1 MDNLWQFM
9 DKYGF
14 SYISTAIIVIIGLYV
29 IFNIMRLLEMTLI
42 NLRVDN
48 ALIGFVTAIAKILL
62 YLGLLF
68 ICLSNL
74 NIPLTGIVSAVS
86 AVTLAIGLAIQDIIG
101 GVANG
106 IMLVTSRLFKVNDYV
121 TIGSYSGVVKEIKLL
136 HTVLTTIDKT
146 DITIPNKTV
155 FSSTVI
161 NNSVYGERKFDLEF
175 GIDYDAD
182 IDRARKVIL
191 DTAAANGRVLK
202 TPAPAVVVSSLADS
216 EIRLTLSGWAEAKDL
231 YMAKC
236 TMKEEVI
243 KALISN
249 DIALAYP
256 QVTVSYRNGEDK
268 A

>member
-1 MDNLWQFM
+1 MDNLWQFL

-14 SYISTAIIVIIGLYV
+14 SYVSTAIIVVIGIYV
-29 IFNIMRLLEMTLI
+29 ISNIMRLLEVTLI

-48 ALIGFVTAIAKILL
+48 ALVGFVTAIARIVL

-106 IMLVTSRLFKVNDYV
+106 IMLVTSNLFKVNDYV

-161 NNSVYGERKFDLEF
+161 NNSVYDERKFSLEF

-182 IDRARKVIL
+182 IDSARKVIL
-191 DTAAANGRVLK
+191 DTAAANERVLK
-202 TPAPAVVVSSLADS
+202 TPSPSVVVSSLDDS
-216 EIRLTLSGWAEAKDL
+216 EIKLTLSGWTKASNL

-236 TMKEEVI
+236 TLQEEVI
-243 KALISN
+243 KAFTSN
-249 DIALAYP
+249 GIALAYP
-256 QVTVSYRNGEDK
+256 QVTVSYRNGEEK

>member
-1 MDNLWQFM
+1 MDTLWQFM

-14 SYISTAIIVIIGLYV
+14 SYLSTAIIVIIGIYV
-29 IFNIMRLLEMTLI
+29 ISNIMRLLEMTFI
-42 NLRVDN
+42 KLRVDN
-48 ALIGFVTAIAKILL
+48 ALIGFVTAIVRILL

-74 NIPLTGIVSAVS
+74 NIPLTGVVSAVS
-86 AVTLAIGLAIQDIIG
+86 AVTLAIGLALQDIIG

-106 IMLVTSRLFKVNDYV
+106 IMLVTSNIFKVNDYV

-136 HTVLTTIDKT
+136 HTVLTTLDKT

-161 NNSVYGERKFDLEF
+161 NNSVYSERKFSLEF

-182 IDRARKVIL
+182 IDRAKKILL
-191 DTAAANGRVLK
+191 DTAAANERVLK
-202 TPAPAVVVSSLADS
+202 NPAPAVIVSSLDES
-216 EIRLTLSGWAEAKDL
+216 EIKLKLSGWAEAKNL
-231 YMAKC
+231 YTAKC
-236 TMKEEVI
+236 TLTEEVF
-243 KALISN
+243 KAFVSN
-249 DIALAYP
+249 GIDLAYP